1 MNYRSGRGYK
11 QSRCLNRATKSQSTH
26 VTFLTVFVFC
36 LFFVTV
42 DATAAHVFTSGR
54 LFCIFFFYEKYYT
67 CLLYNISNRSMY
79 CTYLTV
85 HSIFVLCLGPDE
97 MKLFFLVQICCSAVS
112 VKQNRI
118 QHTQPYEQLQRDAF
132 GQINPLVDTHTR
144 ILFYFF
150 IFICFFKVPLPAC
163 FEVRNSVADCQ
174 ANSVNHLLCSATAH
188 LVFSGFKPSLRSDL
202 SQPSAPSLPN

>member
-42 DATAAHVFTSGR
+42 DATAARVFISGR
-54 LFCIFFFYEKYYT
+54 VFCFCFFNEKYYT

-118 QHTQPYEQLQRDAF
+118 QHTQPYEQLQRDA
-132 GQINPLVDTHTR
+132 PRRHSHDT
-144 ILFYFF
+144 FF
-150 IFICFFKVPLPAC
+150 IFICFFKVFLPAC

-174 ANSVNHLLCSATAH
+174 ANTVNHLLCSATAH